1 MGKLAVD
8 VRFSDIE
15 GGWDGKGNIN
25 ANPLITF
32 REGSVI
38 FDSESSC
45 IDTGSDSLLP
55 IDALDLDDDGDL
67 FEPLPLDFFGE
78 LRIGGASVD
87 MGSIEYHQPCVGE
100 LNGDLIVNVTDLLTV
115 INQWGLTNSP
125 ADINFD
131 GIVDVSDLLIVV
143 GNWGPCE

>member
-1 MGKLAVD
+1 M
-8 VRFSDIE
+8 
-15 GGWDGKGNIN
+15 
-25 ANPLITF
+25 
-32 REGSVI
+32 I
-38 FDSESSC
+38 FDSESPC

-78 LRIGGASVD
+78 LRIGGVSVD
-87 MGSIEYHQPCVGE
+87 IGSIEYHQPCLGE

-115 INQWGLTNSP
+115 IDQWGLTNSP
-125 ADINFD
+125 ADINDD
-131 GIVDVSDLLIVV
+131 GIVDVSDLLIVI